1 MRWLALQVDAD
12 VEAVEA
18 VSEILGR
25 LGRGNMVEPL
35 SLIADPADEQALRP
49 DPAAGY
55 RVKTW
60 IPDDP
65 DAPAAVDRTRRALWH
80 LQAFDLRPMGELEVV
95 SVDDADWATA
105 WREGYAPMRIGRLS
119 IVPTWLDVPADA
131 QADGGVVLR
140 LDPGMAFG
148 TGLHPTT
155 RLCLELLQG
164 VDAIPPDVLD
174 VGTGSGILAL
184 AALRLGATRVV
195 AYDTDPLAVEASR
208 ANAESNGLGHGLEV
222 RSGTVPEV
230 AAKRFSLILAN
241 LVAAVL
247 VELAPRLAVH
257 ATVGGT
263 LIASGIIETRRLEV
277 ERALAA
283 VGFTVVDALV
293 DADWV
298 ALRLERAA

>member
-18 VSEILGR
+18 VSEIFGR

-35 SLIADPADEQALRP
+35 SLIADPDDEQALRP

-60 IPDDP
+60 IPEDFE
-65 DAPAAVDRTRRALWH
+65 AEAAVDRTRRALWH
-80 LQAFDLRPMGELEVV
+80 LQAFDLRPMGELAVT

-119 IVPTWLDVPADA
+119 IVPTWLQVPADA
-131 QADGGVVLR
+131 EADGGAVLR

-155 RLCLELLQG
+155 RLCLELLQR
-164 VDAIPPDVLD
+164 VDPLPPDVLD

-184 AALRLGATRVV
+184 AALRFGASRVV
-195 AYDTDPLAVEASR
+195 GYDTDPLAVEVSH
-208 ANAESNGLGHGLEV
+208 ANADANGLSDRFAA
-222 RSGTVPEV
+222 RSGSLPEE
-230 AAKRFSLILAN
+230 AAERFGLVLAN

-247 VELAPRLAVH
+247 VELAPRLAAH
-257 ATVGGT
+257 TARGGT
-263 LIASGIIETRRLEV
+263 LIASGIIENRRVEV

-283 VGFTVVDALV
+283 VGFTVAEALV